1 MLLSE
6 SQARP
11 NMITQEFLKWHD
23 DKWEYNILHN
33 KCPDIK
39 LKKIQAKVE
48 MIKNGLRQMQ
58 EDDKEGV
65 GYAPS
70 EDLAHIIETMTGDE
84 TASTTRAQKKKTK
97 SVKGKNH

>member
-1 MLLSE
+1 MVDAVIRE
-6 SQARP
+6 SGQVP

-48 MIKNGLRQMQ
+48 MTKNGVWQMQ

-65 GYAPS
+65 G
-70 EDLAHIIETMTGDE
+70 
-84 TASTTRAQKKKTK
+84 
-97 SVKGKNH
+97 